1 MCNEADLD
9 PIDPTHALILL
20 ILNIILCPI
29 GTLVYACLSK
39 QPGRNIIIG
48 ILQALLTVFL
58 VGWVWA
64 IVFGWRV
71 YQVSVNASLNNKGGY
86 TSANRA

>member
-9 PIDPTHALILL
+9 PIDPTHALILF

-39 QPGRNIIIG
+39 QVGRNLIIG
-48 ILQALLTVFL
+48 VL
-58 VGWVWA
+58 
-64 IVFGWRV
+64 
-71 YQVSVNASLNNKGGY
+71 
-86 TSANRA
+86 